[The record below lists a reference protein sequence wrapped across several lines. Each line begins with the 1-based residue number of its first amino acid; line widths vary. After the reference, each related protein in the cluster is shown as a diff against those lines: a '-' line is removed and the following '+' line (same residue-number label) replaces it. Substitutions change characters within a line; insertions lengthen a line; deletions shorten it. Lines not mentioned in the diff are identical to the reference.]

1 MESVPAGSLR
11 TSGVYSVARPEV
23 LRLRV
28 GGHGVQTRNNFGLL
42 KPRSESFTNKS
53 LFTGLYG
60 MFLPFYISNLWI
72 VAMGELPDSIRSIGT
87 DRRIWGVTVLFVGWT
102 AFGML
107 TRFGLVLETATPL
120 VYVYLSAV
128 NAVVPGFLGNAP
140 FWVGFVAFYFLVATA
155 LVGVFDWVQTR
166 SVGARL
172 GRRTTE

>member
-11 TSGVYSVARPEV
+11 TSGVYSVGRPEV
-23 LRLRV
+23 LRLKV
-28 GGHGVQTRNNFGLL
+28 GGHGVQTGSDFGLL

-60 MFLPFYISNLWI
+60 MFLLFYMSNLWV

-87 DRRIWGVTVLFVGWT
+87 DRRIWGVTALFVGWT

-128 NAVVPGFLGNAP
+128 NAVVPGFPGDAP

-155 LVGVFDWVQTR
+155 LVRVFDWVRTR
-166 SVGARL
+166 SVGARF